1 MRAAV
6 LTAASVALTSI
17 VLANAWTQRQQFY
30 PSVVYITKSNPSM
43 AVIYLQSLVL
53 VILMG
58 KLMRKVFFGQLR
70 AAEFEHLME
79 RSWYAVTETCLAF
92 TVFKDDFSPK
102 FVALFTLLL
111 FLKSFHWLAEDRVD
125 YMERSPV
132 ITILFH
138 LRVLSL
144 ALVLASLDMFFIQ
157 HAYTSTLTKGPSVQ
171 LVFGFE
177 YAILLTIII
186 NLIVKW
192 VLHSIDLHSEN
203 PWENKAVFMLY
214 TELFIGFI
222 KVLLYILFFVIMVR
236 IYTLPL
242 FAVRPMYLTMRAFKK
257 AFNDVVLS
265 RRAIHNMN
273 TLYPDATA
281 EELANTDNVCIIC
294 REEMTVPSLTKKLP
308 CGHIFHRNCLRS
320 WFQRQQTCPT
330 CRMDVLRAS
339 GSATAGA
346 GQPAAAAAQQHGPQQ
361 HPQVGQQPA
370 QMIFQQQMAALRNNL
385 EALQRQRQ
393 QGQPPAGNT
402 VPQPQAQEAAA
413 PQNPGVPNFMN
424 LMAGGVPPFPFN
436 PPPQPQQQP
445 QTGATTTTI
454 GQSTAPTSNTA
465 SSTSPGATAGSPAG
479 GPRPPF
485 MFPPFPFM
493 PFTVPPPQPPPNF
506 SGMSEAEL
514 RAMEGTERT
523 NVEARIRCLR
533 NIQVLLDAAVME
545 MQQYSAVVARHNIV
559 TPVPQTPV
567 SSPPSTSTSGVAS
580 STSASSTSDV
590 ASSSATS
597 AVASSL
603 SAVVSSTSG
612 VASTSASGTASNF
625 IEENKPV
632 MRQKCDSTTT
642 STVVT
647 SSTSSNKS
655 ISSSVTS
662 SNISQTSNL
671 SGLRP
676 ASETGA
682 RPKSSLIVPTSPSI
696 PVQSETLTNGK
707 NNNVN
712 DLKEEDKTDNSDQE
726 QIRQR
731 RLAVFEEQKK
741 RLMKKGT

>member
-1 MRAAV
+1 VLTAASLDLILLDSLLQEILIMRSAV
-6 LTAASVALTSI
+6 LTAASLGLTSL
-17 VLANAWTQRQQFY
+17 VLGNAWFQRQQFY

-43 AVIYLQSLVL
+43 AVIYLQSLVM

-58 KLMRKVFFGQLR
+58 KLMRKIFFGQLR

-144 ALVLASLDMFFIQ
+144 ALVLASLDLFFIQ
-157 HAYTSTLTKGPSVQ
+157 HAYTSTLTKGASVQ

-177 YAILLTIII
+177 YAILLTIVI
-186 NLIVKW
+186 NTLVKY

-273 TLYPDATA
+273 TLYPNATA
-281 EELANTDNVCIIC
+281 EELAETDNVCIIC
-294 REEMTVPSLTKKLP
+294 REEMVAPSAKKLP

-330 CRMDVLRAS
+330 CRLDVLRAP
-339 GSATAGA
+339 GGGGL
-346 GQPAAAAAQQHGPQQ
+346 GQ
-361 HPQVGQQPA
+361 GQQQQQQQQQGQA
-370 QMIFQQQMAALRNNL
+370 AFQQQMAALRNQL
-385 EALQRQRQ
+385 EAMQAQR
-393 QGQPPAGNT
+393 
-402 VPQPQAQEAAA
+402 PQPGAAPAQAQ
-413 PQNPGVPNFMN
+413 PQPNFMN
-424 LMAGGVPPFPFN
+424 LMGQMGGMPMPPFAGLPGAVPPAGGGA
-436 PPPQPQQQP
+436 PQQQQAAP
-445 QTGATTTTI
+445 AGAEVGATGA
-454 GQSTAPTSNTA
+454 
-465 SSTSPGATAGSPAG
+465 AG
-479 GPRPPF
+479 GSAGAAAAAGAGVGAAGAGVRPPF
-485 MFPPFPFM
+485 MFPPFPFL

-506 SGMSEAEL
+506 TGMSDTEL
-514 RAMEGTERT
+514 EEMEGRERSS
-523 NVEARIRCLR
+523 VEARIRCLR

-545 MQQYSAVVARHNIV
+545 MQQYSAVVARANASAG
-559 TPVPQTPV
+559 TTA
-567 SSPPSTSTSGVAS
+567 SSAAPPASASASSTAPADSTSDDTPAGNEAPVTTAAS
-580 STSASSTSDV
+580 STSSIPKLSTAAS
-590 ASSSATS
+590 A
-597 AVASSL
+597 
-603 SAVVSSTSG
+603 
-612 VASTSASGTASNF
+612 ASN
-625 IEENKPV
+625 
-632 MRQKCDSTTT
+632 
-642 STVVT
+642 
-647 SSTSSNKS
+647 
-655 ISSSVTS
+655 ISSSTPSAVFS
-662 SNISQTSNL
+662 EVA
-671 SGLRP
+671 RP
-676 ASETGA
+676 PSETGA
-682 RPKSSLIVPTSPSI
+682 RPKVTQASSSSALKTESPAEEKTDVIV
-696 PVQSETLTNGK
+696 
-707 NNNVN
+707 
-712 DLKEEDKTDNSDQE
+712 DEDKVELKGEKSKENPFEALCEADSGKTAEQE
-726 QIRQR
+726 EIRKR

-741 RLMKKGT
+741 RLMNK